1 MDNSTAPKV
10 LIIDDSRSIRMIL
23 KRMMTE
29 LGFQVL
35 EAENGQVG
43 LNVLAEQSSDIA
55 FIMVDWNMPE
65 MNGLEL
71 IRAVRA
77 NPDYSDIWIVMVTSE
92 SEASHVTTALEDGAD
107 EYVMKPFDKGIIT
120 DKLEMLGL
128 LEGATR

>member
-10 LIIDDSRSIRMIL
+10 LLIDDSRSIRMIL
-23 KRMMTE
+23 KRMMTS
-29 LGFQVL
+29 LGFEVL

-43 LNVLAEQSSDIA
+43 LNVLAEHNGEVA

-71 IRAVRA
+71 IRNVRA
-77 NPDYSDIWIVMVTSE
+77 NPDYSDIWIIMVTSE
-92 SEASHVTTALEDGAD
+92 SEASHVSTALEDGAD
-107 EYVMKPFDKGIIT
+107 EYVMKPFDKDIIME
-120 DKLEMLGL
+120 KLEMLGL